1 MATARSPSPAV
12 EEPSTPPAPRFG
24 TWRDSWEPYQPRK
37 SDRIASQRSK
47 NTTPPPS
54 TSQRKSRSNQPAAG
68 MSPQKKRQPAADSVR
83 RASGQLT
90 AKSTADAA
98 AALGLPNP
106 AASADTSFSSISS
119 LPTPKETPHKAP
131 SSSEKKKL
139 DGVSRNLFGGSR
151 SDSPLGSRTKKS
163 KKYSGLS
170 LESFTAEDTEETFD
184 IFTDSQDR
192 VPHKDVSAANPFYGQ
207 TQPSAEPTKRRS
219 QRHVMVPGEGLVP
232 IEEACKRED
241 GMVFTL

>member
-1 MATARSPSPAV
+1 
-12 EEPSTPPAPRFG
+12 
-24 TWRDSWEPYQPRK
+24 
-37 SDRIASQRSK
+37 
-47 NTTPPPS
+47 
-54 TSQRKSRSNQPAAG
+54 